1 MQLLCD
7 IGYGDTHG
15 SLLYPGPPLE
25 GRPVSLPCDDSGA
38 GLEPCWLSFVP
49 REQVPPLSGGPP
61 WALCVC
67 DRQACG
73 QIPGRRMEEKG
84 LGFLTGL
91 WAYLI

>member
-61 WALCVC
+61 WACVC
-67 DRQACG
+67 VT
-73 QIPGRRMEEKG
+73 GRRVDGYQGATWKG